1 MNALKAPSPLTPLPH
16 AGEGNK
22 YSPRPL
28 MGEGAGERA
37 KDLIITTEHLRNV
50 DGYCVAGARAFAKL
64 HGLDFKRFIQEGIPA
79 TDLLKTGDALA
90 LNMVE
95 QAAQYEA
102 GKANTGEVN

>member
-1 MNALKAPSPLTPLPH
+1 MN
-16 AGEGNK
+16 N
-22 YSPRPL
+22 
-28 MGEGAGERA
+28 
-37 KDLIITTEHLRNV
+37 LIITTEHLRNV

-64 HGLDFKRFIQEGIPA
+64 HGLDFKAFIGHGISA
-79 TDLLKTGDALA
+79 EQLINTGDALA